1 MTAADA
7 DAITALQELLDER
20 QRYEGWLS
28 VLEDR
33 KSSTPRHVYDRVH
46 TDYSLRLERVTERLA
61 ERGDQLAGTIESLT
75 SRLNA
80 LRAREA
86 ERTDARHE
94 AELRAAVGE
103 YGPEE
108 WDRLRGTA
116 DRELGEIAEQ
126 RRGLESEVSDLERIL
141 ALTRNTGQLSGND
154 QRGASESAQS
164 ADQSKTE
171 AAASSGA
178 QQGQAQPTGATEAR
192 GGEQNPPISDF
203 VAEWPVK
210 QGTGPESDATP
221 QGDGVPE
228 VPEVDERSPA
238 RQATPV
244 MQNTPAETQ
253 ASTAAA
259 SSALASSA
267 SSNASAPRPVPPPMG
282 DTRRES
288 EKTLK
293 CPECGVMNYAT
304 EWYCERCGGEL
315 STF

>member
-1 MTAADA
+1 MTSADA

-28 VLEDR
+28 VLEGR
-33 KSSTPRHVYDRVH
+33 RNSTPRHVYDRVH

-61 ERGDQLAGTIESLT
+61 ERGDQLAGTIDSMT

-80 LRAREA
+80 LRARES

-94 AELRAAVGE
+94 AELRALVGE

-108 WDRLRGTA
+108 WDRLRGAA

-126 RRGLESEVSDLERIL
+126 RQGLESEVSELERIL
-141 ALTRNTGQLSGND
+141 ALTRNTGPTVGTDDGVRTEGAEASGQFATDAVASAGTQHAGRQLAGRQLD
-154 QRGASESAQS
+154 GAV
-164 ADQSKTE
+164 ADQGGGQDQQI
-171 AAASSGA
+171 GA
-178 QQGQAQPTGATEAR
+178 
-192 GGEQNPPISDF
+192 F
-203 VAEWPVK
+203 VPEWPAR
-210 QGTGPESDATP
+210 QDAEPDSDAEP

-228 VPEVDERSPA
+228 VPEVDERSTAGQGAPA
-238 RQATPV
+238 AQPVAPIAAPSMAATSAPG
-244 MQNTPAETQ
+244 
-253 ASTAAA
+253 ASTP
-259 SSALASSA
+259 
-267 SSNASAPRPVPPPMG
+267 APRPVPPPMG

>member
-7 DAITALQELLDER
+7 GAITALQELLDER

-28 VLEDR
+28 VLDER
-33 KSSTPRHVYDRVH
+33 RSSTPRHVYDRVH

-126 RRGLESEVSDLERIL
+126 RRGLEAEVLELQRIL
-141 ALTRNTGQLSGND
+141 ALTRNTPQISAGD
-154 QRGASESAQS
+154 QRSVLDS
-164 ADQSKTE
+164 DQSVEQSGSDAGT
-171 AAASSGA
+171 SSDT
-178 QQGQAQPTGATEAR
+178 QQGQAHAAGAS
-192 GGEQNPPISDF
+192 GSEQDPPISDF
-203 VAEWPVK
+203 VAEWPAK
-210 QGTGPESDATP
+210 QGAGAENEAAP

-228 VPEVDERSPA
+228 VPEVDERSAA

-244 MQNTPAETQ
+244 MQTTPAETQ
-253 ASTAAA
+253 ASAAA
-259 SSALASSA
+259 AISASASRA
-267 SSNASAPRPVPPPMG
+267 SSNASPPRPIPPPMG

>member
-28 VLEDR
+28 VLEGR
-33 KSSTPRHVYDRVH
+33 RSSTPRHVYDRVH

-80 LRAREA
+80 LRARES

-126 RRGLESEVSDLERIL
+126 RRGLESEVSELERIL
-141 ALTRNTGQLSGND
+141 ALTRNTGQVQGSG
-154 QRGASESAQS
+154 QSGASDNGQP
-164 ADQSKTE
+164 ADPSSPDAT
-171 AAASSGA
+171 ASSGM
-178 QQGQAQPTGATEAR
+178 QQGEAQATGATDPR
-192 GGEQNPPISDF
+192 GGEQNPAVSDF

-210 QGTGPESDATP
+210 QDAVAESDAAP

-228 VPEVDERSPA
+228 VPEVDERSTA
-238 RQATPV
+238 RQATPA
-244 MQNTPAETQ
+244 MQNTPADTQ
-253 ASTAAA
+253 ASAAA
-259 SSALASSA
+259 GTPAFASSA
-267 SSNASAPRPVPPPMG
+267 SSNASAPRPVPPPLG